1 MMVFGLSRAGR
12 GAMLGS
18 SGVIMVERPAT
29 NGSVPRVL
37 MAEDE
42 CEIAVLVREALEDAG
57 FVVTWAA
64 DGALALDQDSRGSYD
79 ALLTDVRMP
88 NLDGVSL
95 VRAVRERH
103 PGRPVVVL
111 SGYMTALDRE
121 ALLRLGVPEERMLEK
136 PVPLDRVAAALR
148 SALENGAPA

>member
-1 MMVFGLSRAGR
+1 MSRYA
-12 GAMLGS
+12 
-18 SGVIMVERPAT
+18 GVIMIERRASE
-29 NGSVPRVL
+29 GAEPRVL

-42 CEIAVLVREALEDAG
+42 SEIALLVREALEEAG
-57 FVVTWAA
+57 FHVTWAA
-64 DGALALDQDSRGSYD
+64 DGAIALERDSNGSYD

-103 PGRPVVVL
+103 PDLPVVVL

-121 ALLRLGVPEERMLEK
+121 ALLRMGVSENRMLEK
-136 PVPLDRVAAALR
+136 PVPLERVAETLRDALR
-148 SALENGAPA
+148 DGMPN

>member
-1 MMVFGLSRAGR
+1 M
-12 GAMLGS
+12 
-18 SGVIMVERPAT
+18 IERPGVT
-29 NGSVPRVL
+29 GIEPRVL

-42 CEIAVLVREALEDAG
+42 SEIALLVREALEDAG
-57 FVVTWAA
+57 FQVTWAA
-64 DGALALDQDSRGSYD
+64 DGAKALDQDAHGSYD

-111 SGYMTALDRE
+111 SGYMTERDRQ
-121 ALLRLGVPEERMLEK
+121 ALLRMGIPEDRMLEK
-136 PVPLDRVAAALR
+136 PVPLDRVAETLR
-148 SALENGAPA
+148 SALKGCASA

>member
-1 MMVFGLSRAGR
+1 MDRSA
-12 GAMLGS
+12 
-18 SGVIMVERPAT
+18 GVIMIERREPKQAE
-29 NGSVPRVL
+29 PRVL

-42 CEIAVLVREALEDAG
+42 SEIALLVREALEEAG
-57 FVVTWAA
+57 FNVTWAA

-121 ALLRLGVPEERMLEK
+121 ALLRLGVPEDRMLEK
-136 PVPLDRVAAALR
+136 PVPLDRVAEALR
-148 SALENGAPA
+148 SALKGGGAA